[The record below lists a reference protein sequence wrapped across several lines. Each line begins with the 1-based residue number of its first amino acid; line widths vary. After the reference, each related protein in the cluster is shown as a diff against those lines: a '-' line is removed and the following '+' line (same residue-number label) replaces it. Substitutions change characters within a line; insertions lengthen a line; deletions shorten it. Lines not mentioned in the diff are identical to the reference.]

1 MQFAFLL
8 FSLFA
13 WGWEADLKLPPPQ
26 PVVDEANLLSAA
38 EQQKITQILQTIKSQ
53 AGVEI
58 SVFIASSLR
67 EMAIEDFSLA
77 VVEKWKLGE
86 KKTDKGLL
94 FVIAPAE
101 RKMRFEVGYGLE
113 GEITDAFSGR
123 VLDNEVRPYFKRG
136 FYYEGILAGLA
147 GIQEKVPL
155 GLEVPKRK
163 GIRIPNWLFLLIV
176 IGLFFFI
183 QLSRVLGFS
192 GYRSRSGHWGGG
204 YGGGG
209 GFGGGSF
216 GGGSWG
222 GGGGGFGG
230 GGASSNW

>member
-8 FSLFA
+8 FSLVA

-26 PVVDEANLLSAA
+26 PLVDEVNLLSAA
-38 EQQKITQILQTIKSQ
+38 EQQKISQILQTIKSQ

-67 EMAIEDFSLA
+67 EMAVEDFSLA

-123 VLDNEVRPYFKRG
+123 VLDNEVRPYFKQG
-136 FYYEGILAGLA
+136 NYYQGILAGLA

-163 GIRIPNWLFLLIV
+163 GIRIPNWLFLIIV

-183 QLSRVLGFS
+183 QISRVLGFS
-192 GYRSRSGHWGGG
+192 GYRNRSSRWGGG
-204 YGGGG
+204 FGGG

-216 GGGSWG
+216 GGGGSWG